1 VSEKTVVT
9 DVAEQA
15 FRRHY
20 GQVYRYLRRRTGDH
34 HRAEELT
41 QQVFVDA
48 VASLRE
54 TESPT
59 LAWLYTVAQRR
70 SADELRRSA
79 IGQRL
84 GVLQPVAPHEREY
97 GPDVTARFGRVSHG
111 CRRASARFWC

>member
-1 VSEKTVVT
+1 MN

-34 HRAEELT
+34 HRAEDLT
-41 QQVFVDA
+41 QQVFADA
-48 VASLRE
+48 VVSLRE

-70 SADELRRSA
+70 FADEARRAPPAVASGSLEPVGSAGPTSTDLTSRRHLRAA
-79 IGQRL
+79 IARLPEGQRQ
-84 GVLQPVAPHEREY
+84 V
-97 GPDVTARFGRVSHG
+97 
-111 CRRASARFWC
+111 WC